1 MKSVVAVH
9 RRTHLKASSAQKLS
23 ATLPIVWP
31 DLIPLHTLRMQAVT
45 VLASGYT
52 FLQIHICD
60 RQYYG
65 LRTYNIIYPKPILYI
80 TKDNKIIVS
89 LNAVSNIYI
98 LKSLLINT

>member
-1 MKSVVAVH
+1 M
-9 RRTHLKASSAQKLS
+9 S

-60 RQYYG
+60 SQYYG
-65 LRTYNIIYPKPILYI
+65 LGTYNILYPKPILYI